1 MSITNNSP
9 TQPKIV
15 VPEAESKSKNVLER
29 FSDDQSESDYDDFA
43 RCSGTPSIKC
53 SSPKNTLAELGF
65 RFDVVLCC
73 LPIRDLKSCKN

>member
-43 RCSGTPSIKC
+43 RCSRTPSIKC
-53 SSPKNTLAELGF
+53 SSPKNTFAELGF
-65 RFDVVLCC
+65 QIEILM
-73 LPIRDLKSCKN
+73 